1 MRQLTGS
8 PHTSPQLSAPFPID
22 HVVVV
27 DEQVRQS
34 DALEEGNKA
43 ERDSFKHILKFSFS
57 YICTFS
63 VGRREV
69 GLYLSLCDHPADPRR
84 HQRRDESLRGI
95 LYSFLG
101 FAIQKMPQNCLRA
114 MWNIRKRRKGFTARK

>member
-1 MRQLTGS
+1 MVGCWQELRQLTVS

-43 ERDSFKHILKFSFS
+43 ERDSFEHILKFSSTYF
-57 YICTFS
+57 
-63 VGRREV
+63 
-69 GLYLSLCDHPADPRR
+69 
-84 HQRRDESLRGI
+84 
-95 LYSFLG
+95 
-101 FAIQKMPQNCLRA
+101 
-114 MWNIRKRRKGFTARK
+114 